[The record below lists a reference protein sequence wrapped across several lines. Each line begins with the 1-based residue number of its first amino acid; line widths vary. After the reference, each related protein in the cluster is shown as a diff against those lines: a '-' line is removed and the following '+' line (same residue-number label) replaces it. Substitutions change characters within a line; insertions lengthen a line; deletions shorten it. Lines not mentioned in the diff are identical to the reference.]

1 MYLLKSIVSEVLQ
14 AWKYDGIIFPI
25 FTKTLYMSLK
35 RHVPNFIT
43 ILNLLCGALAT
54 IFAVQGNLIM
64 AALFVALGIFFDF
77 FDGLAARVLNVKSEI
92 GLQLDSLADVIT
104 SGLVPG
110 IVMYQLL
117 VRALPGTAKPVS
129 NWTDSGSWWEWDF
142 PTLALIGLLIA
153 AASGY
158 RLAKFNIDDRQTDS
172 FIGLPTPA
180 NALLILSL
188 PLILAFQPNPWAVEL
203 ILNEWFLIG
212 LTLVSCYMLNAEI
225 ALFALKFTDWSFK
238 ANKLR
243 YFFLGFCLLMLI
255 LFQFIA
261 IPLIIISYVILSI
274 IFPGKKEHLKPTGS

>member
-1 MYLLKSIVSEVLQ
+1 
-14 AWKYDGIIFPI
+14 
-25 FTKTLYMSLK
+25 MSLK

-43 ILNLLCGALAT
+43 ILNLLCGAIAT

-77 FDGLAARVLNVKSEI
+77 FDGLAARALNVKSEL
-92 GLQLDSLADVIT
+92 GLQLDSLADMIT

-117 VRALPGTAKPVS
+117 VRALPGSIKPVS
-129 NWTDSGSWWEWDF
+129 NWADSGSWWEWNF
-142 PTLALIGLLIA
+142 PILALVGLLIA

-212 LTLVSCYMLNAEI
+212 LTLVSCFMLNAEI
-225 ALFALKFTDWSFK
+225 PLFALKFSDLSFK
-238 ANKLR
+238 SNKLR
-243 YFFLGFCLLMLI
+243 YFFLVFSLLMLI
-255 LFQFIA
+255 LLQFIA

-274 IFPGKKEHLKPTGS
+274 IFPGKKEDLKPTRS